1 MRQLLDTGINEMA
14 YQQEPDSNIWCV
26 RDDGVLACL
35 TYQRSE
41 NVIAWSRHIF
51 GGAFGSGNAVCESVA
66 SISGVL
72 TEDEVWVIVKRT
84 INGATKRYVECFSDF
99 DFDETS
105 ATRF

>member
-1 MRQLLDTGINEMA
+1 MME
-14 YQQEPDSNIWCV
+14 
-26 RDDGVLACL
+26 LACL

-51 GGAFGSGNAVCESVA
+51 GGVFGSGKAVCESVA

-84 INGATKRYVECFSDF
+84 INGATKRFVECFSDF

-105 ATRF
+105 QQVLNF